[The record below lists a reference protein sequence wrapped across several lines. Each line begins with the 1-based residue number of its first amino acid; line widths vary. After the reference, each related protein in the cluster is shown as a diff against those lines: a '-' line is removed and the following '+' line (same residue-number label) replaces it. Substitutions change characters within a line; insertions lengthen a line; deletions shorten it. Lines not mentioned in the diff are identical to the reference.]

1 LLRGNKVFLLD
12 LAGMWQ
18 YIKLGRE
25 GEMPQD
31 PMKTGVD
38 LSRAPHVIVTLIG
51 EFKGKL
57 GTKHH
62 LIALANKTSSGIKLR
77 WWLEQL
83 LKIQEE
89 EGCRT
94 GPAFRCSNRSV
105 GLMSEYDDILHFS
118 LRKVQDAR
126 PNLITYRQCGDQLRS
141 LTYVQEDG
149 GRSGKRS
156 EPR

>member
-1 LLRGNKVFLLD
+1 MRIHGAAAALAMCALLRGNKVFLLD
-12 LAGMWQ
+12 LAGMWR

-25 GEMPQD
+25 GKMPQD

-38 LSRAPHVIVTLIG
+38 LSRAPPIIVTLIG
-51 EFKGKL
+51 EFKGEL

-83 LKIQEE
+83 LKIREE

-94 GPAFRCSNRSV
+94 GPAFGCSNGSV
-105 GLMSEYDDILHFS
+105 GLMSEFDNILHFF
-118 LRKVQDAR
+118 L
-126 PNLITYRQCGDQLRS
+126 
-141 LTYVQEDG
+141 
-149 GRSGKRS
+149 
-156 EPR
+156 